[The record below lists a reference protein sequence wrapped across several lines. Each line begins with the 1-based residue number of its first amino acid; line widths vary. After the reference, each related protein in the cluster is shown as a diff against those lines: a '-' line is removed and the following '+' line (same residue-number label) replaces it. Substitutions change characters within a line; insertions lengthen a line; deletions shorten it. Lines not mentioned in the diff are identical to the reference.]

1 MISTASF
8 RVPVSQAATG
18 TSVHASPRIPAAM
31 PRRRH
36 ATQLS
41 AAPITV
47 STSARAAQVLLSI
60 ETARGMGQEYGPVW
74 HHRWMR
80 TIPDPGFAGDL
91 GEVDPELAA
100 ALAAYEQDPSDTDAH
115 LRVLARLQRARL
127 LVPVV
132 ALLGEVEHDEQ
143 GLAHD
148 KTSDMA
154 AVLMKGRDGRTALLA
169 FTGTASLQAWDA
181 DARPVPVTAP
191 HAAQAA
197 LQDQAAALLVDV
209 AGPVMFVVEGD
220 DLRALAT

>member
-1 MISTASF
+1 
-8 RVPVSQAATG
+8 
-18 TSVHASPRIPAAM
+18 
-31 PRRRH
+31 
-36 ATQLS
+36 
-41 AAPITV
+41 
-47 STSARAAQVLLSI
+47 
-60 ETARGMGQEYGPVW
+60 
-74 HHRWMR
+74 MR

-91 GEVDPELAA
+91 GEVDPDLAA
-100 ALAAYEQDPSDTDAH
+100 ALTTYEQDPSDAEAH

-169 FTGTASLQAWDA
+169 FTSTASLQAWKD
-181 DARPVPVTAP
+181 DARPVPVTARQ
-191 HAAQAA
+191 AAQAA